1 MNVPNYNFFKLI
13 HFIITLDIKQMLVF
27 HFLVSMV
34 ISFRILVFCALK
46 SVQISLLG
54 EMVLLLGFDFAL

>member
-1 MNVPNYNFFKLI
+1 MYQIIIFFNLI
-13 HFIITLDIKQMLVF
+13 HFFITLDIKQMLVF
-27 HFLVSMV
+27 QLLVSMV